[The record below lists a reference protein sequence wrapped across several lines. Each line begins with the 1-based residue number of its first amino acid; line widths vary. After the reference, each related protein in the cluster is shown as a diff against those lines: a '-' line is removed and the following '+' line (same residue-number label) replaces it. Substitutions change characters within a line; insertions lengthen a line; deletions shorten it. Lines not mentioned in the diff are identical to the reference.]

1 MKRVAL
7 AFAAGTL
14 AFTAGPALAKPLRG
28 GVPMETVAKIL
39 RDKGYQANLG
49 VDDEGD
55 PKITSSAGGVAF
67 DVICYPNKARAHL
80 CASIQFSTVFNLADG
95 TSYAKV
101 NEWNRGRR
109 YGQAWVDEEMDPF
122 MDMSVELERGA
133 STELIEENLIIWGEL
148 MEKWKEHFG
157 Q

>member
-1 MKRVAL
+1 MNRVAL
-7 AFAAGTL
+7 ALAATAL
-14 AFTAGPALAKPLRG
+14 ALSASPALAKPLRG
-28 GVPMETVAKIL
+28 GVTMETVAKIL
-39 RDKGYQANLG
+39 RAKGYQAEIG
-49 VDDEGD
+49 VDDAGD
-55 PKITSSAGGVAF
+55 PKITSSAAGVEF
-67 DVICYPNKARAHL
+67 EVLCYPNKTKPSL

-133 STELIEENLIIWGEL
+133 STELIEENLIVWAEL

>member
-7 AFAAGTL
+7 AFTAAAL
-14 AFTAGPALAKPLRG
+14 AFAAGPAFAKPLRG
-28 GVPMETVAKIL
+28 GVPMETVARIL
-39 RDKGYQANLG
+39 RDKGYQATLG

-55 PKITSSAGGVAF
+55 PKITSSAEGVEF
-67 DVICYPNKARAHL
+67 EVLCYPNNTRANL

-95 TSYAKV
+95 TSYARI

-122 MDMSVELERGA
+122 LDMSIELERGA
-133 STELIEENLIIWGEL
+133 STELIEENLIIWAEL